1 MNVSEA
7 LKNIFVEVFNEDI
20 VNITDESSQSSIENW
35 DSLSMVRLMV
45 AIENEFDI
53 EFDIL
58 DISEF
63 KSFGVIRSALE
74 KKLSNKY

>member
-7 LKNIFVEVFNEDI
+7 LKKIFVEVFNEDI

-45 AIENEFDI
+45 SIENEFGI

-74 KKLSNKY
+74 KKLSN